1 MIHKYKVRRS
11 LHFVAHSPHKRS
23 MHRHRRIR
31 GGSLMHTVGEHVGSF
46 LRTES
51 AKSMAHSIADK
62 GMDMV
67 ADAIA
72 PAATQSSTKSSK
84 RKERRDTDDN
94 LHVGSSSLTEHQR
107 ALLRKMINKH

>member
-1 MIHKYKVRRS
+1 
-11 LHFVAHSPHKRS
+11 
-23 MHRHRRIR
+23 
-31 GGSLMHTVGEHVGSF
+31 MHTVGEHVGSF

-62 GMDMV
+62 GIDMV
-67 ADAIA
+67 ATALESCTK
-72 PAATQSSTKSSK
+72 PRQSYKRNEAL
-84 RKERRDTDDN
+84 RKERRDADDN